1 MKHSAPEVISSSC
14 DDTFRTWSVYF
25 LLRCTFRTWSVYF
38 LLRCTVRTWSIL
50 FPPAM
55 IHSAPVVFISSCDVH
70 PKPEVF
76 ISSYDANSAP
86 KMYFLC
92 NAYSAPEVFTL
103 GIHRPNPNSLQII
116 NRVKRRVDEEIYLFV
131 ELHLTSSPIILKL
144 ETNSFR
150 RMIRRFGQIQNY
162 PIQNNSKC
170 WNSFWS
176 FKSPLRNF

>member
-1 MKHSAPEVISSSC
+1 MIHSAPKVISSSC
-14 DDTFRTWSVYF
+14 DDTFRTWSYYF
-25 LLRCTFRTWSVYF
+25 LLRWNIPHLK
-38 LLRCTVRTWSIL
+38 LLV
-50 FPPAM
+50 PPAM

-70 PKPEVF
+70 PTPECLF
-76 ISSYDANSAP
+76 PPTMQIPHLKCISFAMHIP
-86 KMYFLC
+86 HQKCL
-92 NAYSAPEVFTL
+92 L
-103 GIHRPNPNSLQII
+103 LIHRPNPNSLQII

-162 PIQNNSKC
+162 PIQNNNCLS
-170 WNSFWS
+170 SFWS

>member
-1 MKHSAPEVISSSC
+1 MIHSAPEVFISSFDAHSAPEVFISSC
-14 DDTFRTWSVYF
+14 D
-25 LLRCTFRTWSVYF
+25 
-38 LLRCTVRTWSIL
+38 
-50 FPPAM
+50 A
-55 IHSAPVVFISSCDVH
+55 HSAAVVFISSCDVH
-70 PKPEVF
+70 PTPEVF

-162 PIQNNSKC
+162 PIQNNNCLS
-170 WNSFWS
+170 SFWS

>member
-1 MKHSAPEVISSSC
+1 MIHSAPEVISSSC
-14 DDTFRTWSVYF
+14 DDAFHTWSVYF
-25 LLRCTFRTWSVYF
+25 LLRCTF
-38 LLRCTVRTWSIL
+38 RTWSIL

-55 IHSAPVVFISSCDVH
+55 IHSAPVVFISYCDVH

-144 ETNSFR
+144 ENLANSFWR
-150 RMIRRFGQIQNY
+150 RIRRFGQIQNY
-162 PIQNNSKC
+162 PIQNNNNC
-170 WNSFWS
+170 WSSFWS
-176 FKSPLRNF
+176 FKSPSRNF